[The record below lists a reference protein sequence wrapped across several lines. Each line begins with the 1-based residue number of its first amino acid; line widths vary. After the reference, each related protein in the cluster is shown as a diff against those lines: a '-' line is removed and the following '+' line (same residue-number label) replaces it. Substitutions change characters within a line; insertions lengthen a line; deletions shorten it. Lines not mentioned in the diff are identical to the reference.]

1 MADNKRGVKR
11 KGFNPA
17 SIFLTLAVVTYF
29 IGLPFPVTVFLGF
42 IAFILFRAQK
52 DGKSLKNLPVPPPA
66 NETSADSQES
76 ELSTDFGRQSSQ
88 DIQDW
93 LKQHT
98 PSEFEEAPAPQ
109 APQPSPSA
117 QPAPTRAAA
126 TPAKPSPYRLNTS
139 SPRNLALQLR
149 SKQGLRQAIVAM
161 AVLGPPRALNA
172 YVADPMQ
179 GATLD
184 QTPTSAK
191 AKN

>member
-1 MADNKRGVKR
+1 MADKKVGAKR

-29 IGLPFPVTVFLGF
+29 VGLPFPVTAFLGF
-42 IAFILFRAQK
+42 IAFVLFRAQK

-66 NETSADSQES
+66 DDNQDS

-88 DIQDW
+88 DMQDW
-93 LKQHT
+93 LEQHM
-98 PSEFEEAPAPQ
+98 PSEFEQAPAPR
-109 APQPSPSA
+109 SVESV
-117 QPAPTRAAA
+117 QPAPTRAAR
-126 TPAKPSPYRLNTS
+126 TKPSPYRLNTPN
-139 SPRNLALQLR
+139 PRNMALQLKN
-149 SKQGLRQAIVAM
+149 KQGIRQAIVAM

-184 QTPTSAK
+184 VAPSRVK
-191 AKN
+191 PNN